1 MQVSAKVY
9 FSETLA
15 LIQLIVHE
23 IEIGMLLEKFYQ
35 LVNFSF

>member
-23 IEIGMLLEKFYQ
+23 IGMLLEKFYQ